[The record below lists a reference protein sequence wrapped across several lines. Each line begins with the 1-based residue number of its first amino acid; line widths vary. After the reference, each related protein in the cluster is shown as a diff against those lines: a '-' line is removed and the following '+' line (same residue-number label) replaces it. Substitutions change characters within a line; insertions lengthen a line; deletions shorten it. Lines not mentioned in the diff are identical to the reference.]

1 MTADR
6 PLARRPRW
14 RVLGREPEGAS
25 QPQRQPEPVAPAG
38 SGGAAF
44 GRAALAHAD
53 ALWGYA
59 RRLLQNDADAEE
71 LVQETYTRALAGAAS
86 FVGGSLKAWLFQI
99 LRNVFTDD
107 YRRRRKQGATVEF
120 DDDDGGAPGAQ
131 PFPDVGELGALSRV
145 MGAEIEAAL
154 AQISDEAR
162 SIVLLDAEGFT
173 EPEIARMLDCPLG
186 TVKSRRSRARAALRE
201 KLKDYAR

>member
-14 RVLGREPEGAS
+14 RVLGREPEGVS
-25 QPQRQPEPVAPAG
+25 QPPGPSEPVAPVVA
-38 SGGAAF
+38 GGAAF

-71 LVQETYTRALAGAAS
+71 LVQETYARALAGAAT

-107 YRRRRKQGATVEF
+107 YRRRRKQGATVEL
-120 DDDDGGAPGAQ
+120 DDARGDGPVELL
-131 PFPDVGELGALSRV
+131 PDIGELEALNRV

-173 EPEIARMLDCPLG
+173 EPEIARMLECPLG